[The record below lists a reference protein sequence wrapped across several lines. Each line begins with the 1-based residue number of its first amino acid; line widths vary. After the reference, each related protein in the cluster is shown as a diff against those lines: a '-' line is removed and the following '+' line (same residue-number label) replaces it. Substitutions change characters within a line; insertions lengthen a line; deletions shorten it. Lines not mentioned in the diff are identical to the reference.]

1 MTNKELVNAA
11 LAVWE
16 DRDAWTYLQGAI
28 GDLAESDRARGLY
41 NYFWNMPN
49 HGGNTM
55 TVPYYEWVEME
66 ADKKCTDCSNFINF
80 LLGYTFSMYST
91 RGLATLKR
99 FTGDRLDAPPGTV
112 LCLIDPN
119 TGECGH
125 VGLAIGNGEFLD
137 FYRYN
142 NTLRRAKISDSLFTY
157 AVYLREIEYN
167 NTDVKSVTVKVVD
180 TEEHYIGDAVLSC
193 DFTVSV
199 EYDDGRVIEEI
210 SDFGFTPERY
220 TNTVNVIAVVCKGIT
235 NYVVVNALPKG
246 QFYAVQ
252 VPFGSSKE
260 KALDFQKSMV
270 SQGYTGTAVIDL

>member
-11 LAVWE
+11 LAVWY

-28 GDLAESDRARGLY
+28 GDTVESDRARGLY
-41 NYFWNMPN
+41 NYFWNMPE

-55 TVPYYEWVEME
+55 TVPYYEWAEME
-66 ADKKCTDCSNFINF
+66 AGRKCTDCSNFINF

-99 FTGDRLDAPPGTV
+99 FTDDRCDAPPGTV

-157 AVYLREIEYN
+157 AVYLREVEYN

-199 EYDDGRVIEEI
+199 EYDDGTVIEEI
-210 SDFGFTPERY
+210 SDFAFTPERY

-246 QFYAVQ
+246 EFYAVQ
-252 VPFGSSKE
+252 VPFGKDKT
-260 KALDFQKSMV
+260 KALDFQKSLV
-270 SQGYTGTAVIDL
+270 QQGYTGTAVIDL

>member
-16 DRDAWTYLQGAI
+16 DRDKWTYLQGAI
-28 GDLAESDRARGLY
+28 GDTVESDRARGLY

-66 ADKKCTDCSNFINF
+66 AGRKCTDCSNFINF

-99 FTGDRLDAPPGTV
+99 FTGDRRDAPPGTV
-112 LCLIDPN
+112 LCLIDAN

-142 NTLRRAKISDSLFTY
+142 NTLRKGKISDSLFTY
-157 AVYLREIEYN
+157 AVYLREVEYN
-167 NTDVKSVTVKVVD
+167 NTDVKSVTVRVNEMFD
-180 TEEHYIGDAVLSC
+180 HYIGDAVCTS
-193 DFTVSV
+193 DFAVSV
-199 EYDDGRVIEEI
+199 EYDDGTVEDTANFEY
-210 SDFGFTPERY
+210 TPLTY

-246 QFYAVQ
+246 EFYAVQ
-252 VPFGSSKE
+252 VPFGKDKT
-260 KALDFQKSMV
+260 KALDFQKSLV
-270 SQGYTGTAVIDL
+270 QQGYTGTAVIDL

>member
-11 LAVWE
+11 LAVWY

-28 GDLAESDRARGLY
+28 GDTVESDRARGLY

-55 TVPYYEWVEME
+55 TVPYSEWAEME
-66 ADKKCTDCSNFINF
+66 EGRKCTDCSNFINF

-99 FTGDRLDAPPGTV
+99 FSGDRCDAPPGTV

-119 TGECGH
+119 TGDCGH
-125 VGLAIGNGEFLD
+125 VGLAIGCGEFLD

-142 NTLRRAKISDSLFTY
+142 NTVRRAKISESLFTY
-157 AVYLREIEYN
+157 AVYLREVEYN

-180 TEEHYIGDAVLSC
+180 TEEHYIGD
-193 DFTVSV
+193 TVYSSNFKVVV
-199 EYDDGRVIEEI
+199 EYDDESVEETA
-210 SDFGFTPERY
+210 DFQFTPERY
-220 TNTVNVIAVVCKGIT
+220 YNTVNVIAVVCKGIT

-246 QFYAVQ
+246 EFYAVQ
-252 VPFGSSKE
+252 VPFGND
-260 KALDFQKSMV
+260 KARALNFQKSLV
-270 SQGYTGTAVIDL
+270 EQGYTGTAVIDL

>member
-11 LAVWE
+11 LAVWN
-16 DRDAWTYLQGAI
+16 DRDRWTYLQGAI
-28 GDLAESDRARGLY
+28 GDTVESDRARGLY

-55 TVPYYEWVEME
+55 TVPYSEWAEME
-66 ADKKCTDCSNFINF
+66 EDRKCTDCSNFINF

-99 FTGDRLDAPPGTV
+99 FTGDRCDAPPGTV

-142 NTLRRAKISDSLFTY
+142 NTLRKGKISDSLFTY
-157 AVYLREIEYN
+157 AVYLREVEYN
-167 NTDVKSVTVKVVD
+167 NTDVESVTVEVLD
-180 TEEHYIGDAVLSC
+180 MFDHYIGDAVDSS
-193 DFTVSV
+193 DFSV
-199 EYDDGRVIEEI
+199 RVKYDDGKSEFTNDYE
-210 SDFGFTPERY
+210 FTPLVY

-246 QFYAVQ
+246 EFYAVQ
-252 VPFGSSKE
+252 VPFGSNKE
-260 KALDFQKSMV
+260 KALDFQKSLV
-270 SQGYTGTAVIDL
+270 QQGYTGTAVIDL

>member
-11 LAVWE
+11 LAVWY

-28 GDLAESDRARGLY
+28 GDTVESDRARGLY
-41 NYFWNMPN
+41 NYFWNMPE

-55 TVPYYEWVEME
+55 TVPYYEWAEME
-66 ADKKCTDCSNFINF
+66 AGRKCTDCSNFINF

-99 FTGDRLDAPPGTV
+99 FSGDRCDAPPGTV
-112 LCLIDPN
+112 LCLIDPD

-142 NTLRRAKISDSLFTY
+142 NTLRRAKISESLFTY
-157 AVYLREIEYN
+157 AVYLREVEYN

-199 EYDDGRVIEEI
+199 EYDDGTVIEEI
-210 SDFGFTPERY
+210 SDFAFTPERY
-220 TNTVNVIAVVCKGIT
+220 TNTVNVIAVVCKGVT

-246 QFYAVQ
+246 EFYAVQ
-252 VPFGSSKE
+252 VPFGKDKT
-260 KALDFQKSMV
+260 KALDFQKSLV
-270 SQGYTGTAVIDL
+270 QQGYTGTAVIDL

>member
-11 LAVWE
+11 LAVWN
-16 DRDAWTYLQGAI
+16 DRDRWTYLQGAI
-28 GDLAESDRARGLY
+28 GDKVESDRARGLY

-55 TVPYYEWVEME
+55 TVPYNEWAEME
-66 ADKKCTDCSNFINF
+66 AGRNCTDCSNFINF

-99 FTGDRLDAPPGTV
+99 FTGDRCDAPPGTV
-112 LCLIDPN
+112 LCLIDAN

-142 NTLRRAKISDSLFTY
+142 NTLRKGKISDSLFTY
-157 AVYLREIEYN
+157 AVYLREVEYN
-167 NTDVKSVTVKVVD
+167 NTDVKSVTVQAVD
-180 TEEHYIGDAVLSC
+180 TEEHYIGDEVLPC

-199 EYDDGRVIEEI
+199 EYDDGTVVEEI
-210 SDFGFTPERY
+210 SDFQFTPERY
-220 TNTVNVIAVVCKGIT
+220 LNTVNVIAVVCKNII

-246 QFYAVQ
+246 EFYAVQ
-252 VPFGSSKE
+252 VPFGKDKT
-260 KALDFQKSMV
+260 KALDFQKSLV
-270 SQGYTGTAVIDL
+270 QQGYTGTAVIDL

>member
-28 GDLAESDRARGLY
+28 GDTVESDRARGLY

-55 TVPYYEWVEME
+55 TVPYSEWAEMQE
-66 ADKKCTDCSNFINF
+66 GRKCTDCSNFINF

-99 FTGDRLDAPPGTV
+99 FTGDRRNAPPGTV

-142 NTLRRAKISDSLFTY
+142 NTLRKAKISDSLFTY
-157 AVYLREIEYN
+157 AVYLREVEYN
-167 NTDVKSVTVKVVD
+167 NTDVESVTVEVLD
-180 TEEHYIGDAVLSC
+180 MFDHYIGDTVDSN
-193 DFTVSV
+193 DFSV
-199 EYDDGRVIEEI
+199 RVKYDDGKTEFTNDYE
-210 SDFGFTPERY
+210 FTPLTY
-220 TNTVNVIAVVCKGIT
+220 TNTVNVMAVVCKGIT

-252 VPFGSSKE
+252 VPFGHDKDR
-260 KALDFQKSMV
+260 ALNFQKSLV
-270 SQGYTGTAVIDL
+270 QQGYTGTAVIDL

>member
-11 LAVWE
+11 LAVWN
-16 DRDAWTYLQGAI
+16 DRDRWTYLQGAI
-28 GDLAESDRARGLY
+28 GDTVESDRARGLY

-55 TVPYYEWVEME
+55 TVPYSEWAEME
-66 ADKKCTDCSNFINF
+66 AGRKCTDCSNFINF

-99 FTGDRLDAPPGTV
+99 FTGDRCDAPPGTV

-142 NTLRRAKISDSLFTY
+142 NTLRKGKISDSLFTY
-157 AVYLREIEYN
+157 AVYLREVEYN
-167 NTDVKSVTVKVVD
+167 NTDVESVTVEVLD
-180 TEEHYIGDAVLSC
+180 MFDHYIGDAVDSC
-193 DFTVSV
+193 DFSV
-199 EYDDGRVIEEI
+199 RVKYDDGKSEFTNDYE
-210 SDFGFTPERY
+210 FTPLVY

-246 QFYAVQ
+246 EFYAVQ
-252 VPFGSSKE
+252 VPFGSNKE
-260 KALDFQKSMV
+260 KALDFQKSLV
-270 SQGYTGTAVIDL
+270 QQGYTGTAVIDL

>member
-11 LAVWE
+11 LAVWQ
-16 DRDAWTYLQGAI
+16 DRDKWTYLQGAI
-28 GDLAESDRARGLY
+28 GDLVESDRARGLY

-55 TVPYYEWVEME
+55 TCPYSEWAEME
-66 ADKKCTDCSNFINF
+66 EGRKCTDCSNFINF

-99 FTGDRLDAPPGTV
+99 FTGDRCDAPPGTV

-125 VGLAIGNGEFLD
+125 VGLAVGNGEFLD

-157 AVYLREIEYN
+157 AVYLREVEYN
-167 NTDVKSVTVKVVD
+167 NTDVKSVTVEVLD
-180 TEEHYIGDAVLSC
+180 MFDHYIGDTVDSC
-193 DFTVSV
+193 DFSV
-199 EYDDGRVIEEI
+199 RVKYDDGKAEFTHDYE
-210 SDFGFTPERY
+210 FTPTTY
-220 TNTVNVIAVVCKGIT
+220 TNAVNVIAVVCKGVT

-246 QFYAVQ
+246 EFYAVQ
-252 VPFGSSKE
+252 VPFGKNKE
-260 KALDFQKSMV
+260 KALDFQKSLV
-270 SQGYTGTAVIDL
+270 QQGYTGTAVIDL